1 MIIMLGTPL
10 SKPSTLIMKMASLP
24 YKKTGQNLIVITLSK
39 EMMAGEGE
47 EGQVEAEVEEAE
59 GMGMGMGM

>member
-1 MIIMLGTPL
+1 
-10 SKPSTLIMKMASLP
+10 MKMASLL